1 MKFRVGPFLSYPLCE
16 NCGRMKNIKQQF
28 ITAVRILAPENDFI
42 LKLALR
48 IPEEQL
54 PAYPGG
60 AALEFVAA
68 LEKLGSSPA
77 PCAQSPWLRPVS
89 PPARRRCPGGRCLAR
104 TRLTGRRLGRGF
116 VAQLLNPTV
125 H

>member
-1 MKFRVGPFLSYPLCE
+1 
-16 NCGRMKNIKQQF
+16 MKNIKQQF
-28 ITAVRILAPENDFI
+28 ITAVQILAPENEFI

-68 LEKLGSSPA
+68 LEKLTSSPTE
-77 PCAQSPWLRPVS
+77 CSDSPWLRPVS
-89 PPARRRCPGGRCLAR
+89 PPARRRCPGGRPYSRPA
-104 TRLTGRRLGRGF
+104 GRHSTS
-116 VAQLLNPTV
+116 VASVVPSSVHKSIHPTIN
-125 H
+125 